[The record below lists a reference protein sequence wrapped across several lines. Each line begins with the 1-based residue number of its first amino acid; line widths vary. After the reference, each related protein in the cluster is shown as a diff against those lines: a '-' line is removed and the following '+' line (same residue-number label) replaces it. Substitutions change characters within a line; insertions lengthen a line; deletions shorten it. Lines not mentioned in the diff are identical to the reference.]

1 MTIAEK
7 VVSDLS
13 QDEWRAGI
21 SASVNQLIE
30 LSKGSRDNEIGVFAD
45 IIEQDSALASK
56 VIEAANSAH
65 FRNNGRGLINT
76 VSSAVLLLG
85 IETTRQLAMSLSLM
99 DKLFEPEQRALLH
112 EDLACAMMACS
123 LASKLMDE
131 VGGNDRDMP
140 EVATMVKGLGRLVT
154 AAYAY
159 SEYLEVRANDDS
171 EIPAINAEMAILGAS
186 FDELAVKA
194 VAQLDMP
201 TRYDLV
207 MADPL
212 AAKVSTLAID
222 LAQALVSRGLSLN
235 DEAVGAALE
244 GLVTTFD
251 ISRSKAVSLAESAM
265 RSYSG
270 VKASLKARA
279 IKDVANAQNKPAVKR
294 RKAHTIDENAE
305 RLIIRAKATM
315 ETLAASGADS
325 RVIAQVGLE
334 LLLLEGNFRNV
345 LYFENRGYDTFQ
357 ARASAG
363 VNAGL
368 KSRMWVVTT
377 GLNQSLLGMALLKG
391 TSVHIGNVADPRFAR
406 KVPEWITQSLGPTGS
421 FTFIPLG
428 GGPCAD
434 GFIYCDKEHAEATVG
449 DQIQSTLKRVKAHLI
464 AAIAR
469 AKLIK
474 MPEYA

>member
-1 MTIAEK
+1 MTIAER
-7 VVSDLS
+7 VVTDLS
-13 QDEWRAGI
+13 QDEWRTGI
-21 SASVNQLIE
+21 AASVNQLIE
-30 LSKGSRDNEIGVFAD
+30 LSQGSRAGEINVFSD
-45 IIEQDSALASK
+45 IITQDSALAIK

-65 FRNNGRGLINT
+65 FRNNGRGMVKT

-85 IETTRQLAMSLSLM
+85 IETTRELAMSLSLM

-112 EDLACAMMACS
+112 EDLACSMMACS
-123 LASKLMDE
+123 LASKFMDE
-131 VGGNDRDMP
+131 VGGSNRDMP

-171 EIPAINAEMAILGAS
+171 ETPALNAEMAILGAS

-194 VAQLDMP
+194 AAHLNLP
-201 TRYDLV
+201 AKYDSVLG
-207 MADPL
+207 DPL

-235 DEAVGAALE
+235 DEAVGAALQ
-244 GLVTTFD
+244 GLVNTFD
-251 ISRSKAVSLAESAM
+251 ISHSRAVSLAESAM

-270 VKASLKARA
+270 VKAALKARA
-279 IKDVANAQNKPAVKR
+279 IKDIANAQTKPALKR
-294 RKAHTIDENAE
+294 GKLAPVDVDSE

-325 RVIAQVGLE
+325 RAIAQVGLE

-363 VNAGL
+363 DRAGL

-377 GLNQSLLGMALLKG
+377 GLNQTLVGMALLKG
-391 TSVHIGNVADPRFAR
+391 TSVHIGNVADPRFAS
-406 KVPEWITQSLGPTGS
+406 KLPEWLTQSLGPTGS

-428 GGPCAD
+428 SGPSAE
-434 GFIYCDKEHAEATVG
+434 GFIYCDKAHADAHIPEKV
-449 DQIQSTLKRVKAHLI
+449 QNTLKRIKAHLI
-464 AAIAR
+464 TAVAR

-474 MPEYA
+474 MPELN